1 MSTDIPRPDVPEVLS
16 HLKDF
21 QRATA
26 EYAFERLYN
35 APDPTHRF
43 LVADEVGL
51 GKTHVARGVIALA
64 VDKLWETTRR
74 IDVIYICSNGAIAR
88 QNINKLNVVPG
99 NQEMNLASR
108 ITMLPVQVKDLGS
121 RKLNFVS
128 FTPATSFD
136 LRSSLGMMDERAVLY
151 RLLEKAWGVKGAA
164 PKNALQGD
172 AGTERFR
179 GLIDSRYPAG
189 SVDDGIASQFAAA
202 LAARVAAGEAT
213 AGVPDIRT
221 RWDQLCS
228 FFARDA
234 ERRGR
239 PAEALQL
246 QVEVVGTLRDILAT
260 TCLQALEPDL
270 IILDEFQRFKHLM
283 DDASEESRLARD
295 LFNYANDES
304 RARVLL
310 LSATPYKMFTGADE
324 AGGEDH
330 YEDFLA
336 TVRFLQNEPARTERC
351 KTILAEFRRQMLRLQ
366 PGDGAPLR
374 VLKDELEGELR
385 RVMVRTERLAATPDR
400 DGMLVQVGA
409 APLSV
414 TSAEAVTYRGLGQIA
429 DALEQGDPIEYWK
442 SAPFLLSFMEDYKL
456 KQVFRELEDDPE
468 EARRVAALVA
478 ACPQLTFPW
487 ADYLAFRKLDP
498 GNARMRWLQDRFIDN
513 GAWRLL
519 WVPPARP
526 WYQLEG
532 PYADQRLADFTK
544 LLIFSSWNV
553 VPKAIAALTS
563 YAAEREM
570 SLLEDAAAQNT
581 EEARGRFRPLLRF
594 AKESGASLMALIY
607 PSFAL
612 ARMGAETERDIAGG
626 LPQLGELIAV
636 LEGRI
641 RRALVAFPDPQEGRE
656 DETWY
661 WAAPALLDLREDR
674 TATDTWFEHAN
685 LRRKK
690 SGEEEEEGEAADV
703 FVDKHIPEL
712 REVVGA
718 EGQRLGRRPKDLYT
732 RLAELALA
740 GPAVVALRALT
751 NLYGHKVERTDAAIR
766 VLAGQVAYAFRSY
779 VNLPEVTALIRA
791 LEPAGDYW
799 KQVLAYCVR
808 GGLGAVVEEYVH
820 ALHEWLGVKG
830 HQQEQV
836 GDQVAEAMIEA
847 LTIRTA
853 NPGVD
858 EVIPAVDGS
867 GFTIQGRRMRSRY
880 AARLSEDRFE
890 GAKERT
896 RTDTLRKAFN
906 SPFWPFV
913 MATTSVGQ
921 EGLDFHLYC
930 HAVAH
935 WNLPGNPVDL
945 EQREGRVH
953 RFKCHAVRKNV
964 ALAHA
969 DSAHVTLGQ
978 DPWAA
983 MFAAAAAGRP
993 AGMSDLWP
1001 YWIFPVEGGARIER
1015 HVPML
1020 PLSREVGRFAR
1031 LRRSVTLYRLVFGQP
1046 RQEDL
1051 LEFLMG
1057 QMTEAEAMAQA
1068 EELRLDL
1075 GPRGVG
1081 VGSAGDLE
1089 RNHG

>member
-1 MSTDIPRPDVPEVLS
+1 VSLLQQYEPPEAPADDRVERLLDDLVNAARAAMAAAGWTYVATQGPGTAWELRLERVPGADLAIPEGVEVRVWPVSLRAESSVQRVPRDAPQIQFVDVGAGELTTFLGCEVSAEREGRKQVTRFALVLPLVGGPAGRREAILRQILDDPQKVLRFLQFLLGEGVDDPMGGDGNPVEGTGVIGRGQQEEFVVLEALLRALAHDPNRLDEVHRLLQELGDGDEGRRRNPPWPPRGLASHLGRAPGGPGMSTDIPRPDVPEVLS

-189 SVDDGIASQFAAA
+189 SVDEGIAGQFAAA

-456 KQVFRELEDDPE
+456 KQVFRNWRMTP
-468 EARRVAALVA
+468 
-478 ACPQLTFPW
+478 
-487 ADYLAFRKLDP
+487 RK
-498 GNARMRWLQDRFIDN
+498 
-513 GAWRLL
+513 
-519 WVPPARP
+519 
-526 WYQLEG
+526 
-532 PYADQRLADFTK
+532 
-544 LLIFSSWNV
+544 
-553 VPKAIAALTS
+553 
-563 YAAEREM
+563 
-570 SLLEDAAAQNT
+570 
-581 EEARGRFRPLLRF
+581 
-594 AKESGASLMALIY
+594 
-607 PSFAL
+607 
-612 ARMGAETERDIAGG
+612 
-626 LPQLGELIAV
+626 
-636 LEGRI
+636 
-641 RRALVAFPDPQEGRE
+641 
-656 DETWY
+656 
-661 WAAPALLDLREDR
+661 
-674 TATDTWFEHAN
+674 
-685 LRRKK
+685 
-690 SGEEEEEGEAADV
+690 
-703 FVDKHIPEL
+703 
-712 REVVGA
+712 
-718 EGQRLGRRPKDLYT
+718 
-732 RLAELALA
+732 
-740 GPAVVALRALT
+740 
-751 NLYGHKVERTDAAIR
+751 
-766 VLAGQVAYAFRSY
+766 
-779 VNLPEVTALIRA
+779 
-791 LEPAGDYW
+791 
-799 KQVLAYCVR
+799 
-808 GGLGAVVEEYVH
+808 
-820 ALHEWLGVKG
+820 
-830 HQQEQV
+830 
-836 GDQVAEAMIEA
+836 
-847 LTIRTA
+847 
-853 NPGVD
+853 
-858 EVIPAVDGS
+858 
-867 GFTIQGRRMRSRY
+867 
-880 AARLSEDRFE
+880 
-890 GAKERT
+890 
-896 RTDTLRKAFN
+896 
-906 SPFWPFV
+906 
-913 MATTSVGQ
+913 
-921 EGLDFHLYC
+921 
-930 HAVAH
+930 
-935 WNLPGNPVDL
+935 
-945 EQREGRVH
+945 
-953 RFKCHAVRKNV
+953 
-964 ALAHA
+964 
-969 DSAHVTLGQ
+969 
-978 DPWAA
+978 
-983 MFAAAAAGRP
+983 
-993 AGMSDLWP
+993 
-1001 YWIFPVEGGARIER
+1001 
-1015 HVPML
+1015 
-1020 PLSREVGRFAR
+1020 
-1031 LRRSVTLYRLVFGQP
+1031 
-1046 RQEDL
+1046 
-1051 LEFLMG
+1051 
-1057 QMTEAEAMAQA
+1057 
-1068 EELRLDL
+1068 
-1075 GPRGVG
+1075 
-1081 VGSAGDLE
+1081 
-1089 RNHG
+1089 